1 MGEEE
6 EKVKLYSN
14 NLSKRLFFI
23 DSETYAA
30 LKANNMSVDEFSE
43 LLFSIA
49 RELSNSDKNI
59 DGGYFGQS
67 SLTDTAKGVL
77 AKILKISSRD
87 ISCMLSKNYLY
98 YKLLKLDSNESSYLI
113 GALSDRWFY
122 NIKLIRALEKIEINK
137 DYNVDLNLLEQ
148 YENDRAFY
156 SSNEGSRVFKN
167 TNGVV
172 YLLTAAE
179 IKSLSLGKKETIN
192 YFYEDMLKIFS
203 IVLKDEELYTSD
215 LFLKYLEL

>member
-6 EKVKLYSN
+6 EKVELYSN

-30 LKANNMSVDEFSE
+30 LKANNMSVDEFAE

-49 RELSNSDKNI
+49 RELSVSDKNI

-67 SLTDTAKGVL
+67 SLTDSAKGLL

-98 YKLLKLDSNESSYLI
+98 YKLLKLDSRSSDFI
-113 GALSDRWFY
+113 GTLSDRWFY
-122 NIKLIRALEKIEINK
+122 NIDVIKTLEKIEVDQ
-137 DYNVDLNLLEQ
+137 DYTVDIKLLEE
-148 YENDRAFY
+148 YENGRVFY
-156 SSNEGSRVFKN
+156 NSNEGSRVFKN

>member
-6 EKVKLYSN
+6 EKVELYSN

-30 LKANNMSVDEFSE
+30 LKANNMSVDEFAE

-49 RELSNSDKNI
+49 RELSVSDKNI
-59 DGGYFGQS
+59 DDGYFGQS
-67 SLTDTAKGVL
+67 SLTDSAKGLL

-98 YKLLKLDSNESSYLI
+98 YKLLKLDSRSSDFI
-113 GALSDRWFY
+113 GTLSDRWFY
-122 NIKLIRALEKIEINK
+122 NIDVIKTLEKIEVDQ
-137 DYNVDLNLLEQ
+137 DYTVDIKLLEE
-148 YENDRAFY
+148 YENGRVFY
-156 SSNEGSRVFKN
+156 NSNEGSRVFKN

>member
-6 EKVKLYSN
+6 EKVELYSN

-98 YKLLKLDSNESSYLI
+98 YKLLKLDSRSSDFI
-113 GALSDRWFY
+113 GTLSDRWFY
-122 NIKLIRALEKIEINK
+122 NIEVIKTLEKIK
-137 DYNVDLNLLEQ
+137 VDQDYNVDLNLLEQ
-148 YENDRAFY
+148 YENDRPFY
-156 SSNEGSRVFKN
+156 NNNEGSRVFKN

-203 IVLKDEELYTSD
+203 IVLKDEELYTSN

>member
-43 LLFSIA
+43 LLFSIT
-49 RELSNSDKNI
+49 RELSISDKNI

-98 YKLLKLDSNESSYLI
+98 YKLLKLDSRSSDFI
-113 GALSDRWFY
+113 STLSDRWFY
-122 NIKLIRALEKIEINK
+122 NIEVIKTLEKIK
-137 DYNVDLNLLEQ
+137 VDQDYNVDLNLLEQ
-148 YENDRAFY
+148 YENDRTFY
-156 SSNEGSRVFKN
+156 NSNEGSRVFKN

>member
-43 LLFSIA
+43 LLFSITK
-49 RELSNSDKNI
+49 ELSISANNI
-59 DGGYFGQS
+59 DSDYIGHSG
-67 SLTDTAKGVL
+67 LTDTAKGVL

-98 YKLLKLDSNESSYLI
+98 YKLLKLDSRSSDFI
-113 GALSDRWFY
+113 GTLSDRWFY
-122 NIKLIRALEKIEINK
+122 NIEVIKTLGKIK
-137 DYNVDLNLLEQ
+137 VDQDYNVDLNLLEQ
-148 YENDRAFY
+148 YENDRTFY
-156 SSNEGSRVFKN
+156 NSNEGSRVFKN

>member
-6 EKVKLYSN
+6 EKVELYSN

-30 LKANNMSVDEFSE
+30 LKANNMSVDEFAE

-49 RELSNSDKNI
+49 RELSVSDKNI

-67 SLTDTAKGVL
+67 SLTDSAKGLL

-98 YKLLKLDSNESSYLI
+98 YKLLKLDSRSSDFI
-113 GALSDRWFY
+113 GTLSDRWFY
-122 NIKLIRALEKIEINK
+122 NIDVIKTLEKIEVDQ
-137 DYNVDLNLLEQ
+137 DYTVDINLLEQ
-148 YENDRAFY
+148 YENDRTFY
-156 SSNEGSRVFKN
+156 NSNEGSRVFKN

-203 IVLKDEELYTSD
+203 IVLKDEELYTSN

>member
-6 EKVKLYSN
+6 EKVELYSN
-14 NLSKRLFFI
+14 DLRKRLFFI

-30 LKANNMSVDEFSE
+30 LKANNMSVDEFAE

-49 RELSNSDKNI
+49 RELSVSDKNI

-67 SLTDTAKGVL
+67 SLTDSAKGLL

-98 YKLLKLDSNESSYLI
+98 YKLLKLDSRSSDFI
-113 GALSDRWFY
+113 GTLSDRWFY
-122 NIKLIRALEKIEINK
+122 NIDVIKTLEKIEVDQ
-137 DYNVDLNLLEQ
+137 DYTVDINLLEE
-148 YENDRAFY
+148 YENGRVFY
-156 SSNEGSRVFKN
+156 NSNEGSRVFKN

>member
-6 EKVKLYSN
+6 EKVELYSN

-98 YKLLKLDSNESSYLI
+98 YKLLKLDSRSSDFI
-113 GALSDRWFY
+113 GTLSDRWFY
-122 NIKLIRALEKIEINK
+122 NIEVIKTLEKIK
-137 DYNVDLNLLEQ
+137 VDQDYNVDLNLLEQ
-148 YENDRAFY
+148 YENDRPFY
-156 SSNEGSRVFKN
+156 NNNEGSRVFKN